1 MTEKDWEKVKYFKKI
16 EFVCPCCGRC
26 EMDKELIWKLDLLR
40 ELVGEPLIIESG
52 YRCER
57 HNKAVGG
64 APNSAHLRGKA
75 VDIRCTNSLLRYKI
89 LNYAFYIRFIRIGIA
104 KNFVHI
110 DIDRSLPHPRI
121 WLYPAKKKKRSKK

>member
-1 MTEKDWEKVKYFKKI
+1 MWDRKEEEIMTDKDWEKVKYFRKA

-40 ELVGEPLIIESG
+40 ELVDAPLIITSG
-52 YRCER
+52 FRCER

-75 VDIRCTNSLLRYKI
+75 ADIACPDNLLRYKI
-89 LNYAFYIRFIRIGIA
+89 LKHAFYIGFPRIGIG
-104 KNFVHI
+104 KDYIHLDV
-110 DIDRSLPHPRI
+110 DRSLPHPRV
-121 WLYPAKKKKRSKK
+121 WVH

>member
-40 ELVGEPLIIESG
+40 ELIGKPLIIESG
-52 YRCER
+52 FRCEK
-57 HNKAVGG
+57 HNKEIGG
-64 APNSAHLRGKA
+64 ADNSAHLRGKA
-75 VDIRCTNSLLRYKI
+75 ADIRCTNSLLRYKI
-89 LNYAFYIRFIRIGIA
+89 LKYAFYIGFPRIGIA
-104 KNFVHI
+104 KKFIHV

-121 WLYPAKKKKRSKK
+121 WLYPAKKKKKRR